1 MTLAI
6 TPIPILSDNYAW
18 LLRDQDSGAIAVVDP
33 AEEAPVLAAIEA
45 ATRAGGRM
53 ALILLTHHHAD
64 HVAAAEAVRERT
76 GAAIV
81 GAAADRHRLPRLD
94 QAVREGDVVMLGDAR
109 AEVIDTPGHTRGHI
123 SFFFPAT
130 PALFCGDTLFSLGCG
145 RLLEGNP
152 AEMYDSL
159 AKLAALPDATLICC
173 GHEYT
178 AANAKFAL
186 AALPGNAALAD
197 QAGRIAEQRA
207 AGVPT
212 LPVLLGA
219 ERTTNP
225 FLLARGLAEF
235 TRLRAWKDGFR

>member
-18 LLRDQDSGAIAVVDP
+18 LLKDADSGAMAVVDP

-45 ATRAGGRM
+45 ATRAGGRL

-64 HVAAAEAVRERT
+64 HTAAADAVRART

-81 GAAADRHRLPRLD
+81 GAVADRHRLPRLD
-94 QAVREGDVVMLGDAR
+94 QAVRDGDVVALGGSR

-123 SFFFPAT
+123 SFFFAAT

-145 RLLEGNP
+145 RLLEGSP
-152 AEMYDSL
+152 AEMHDSL
-159 AKLAALPDATLICC
+159 ARLAALPDETLVCC

-186 AALPGNAALAD
+186 AALPGNAALAE
-197 QAGRIAEQRA
+197 QAGRITQRRA

-219 ERTTNP
+219 ERMMNP
-225 FLLARGLAEF
+225 FLLARDLAEF
-235 TRLRAWKDGFR
+235 TRLRSWKDGFR

>member
-18 LLRDQDSGAIAVVDP
+18 LLTDQDSGAMAVVDP

-45 ATRAGGRM
+45 ATQAGGHM

-64 HVAAAEAVRERT
+64 HVAAADAVRART

-94 QAVREGDVVMLGDAR
+94 QAVQEGDVVMLGGAT
-109 AEVIDTPGHTRGHI
+109 AEVIETPGHTRGHI

-145 RLLEGNP
+145 RLLEGSP

-159 AKLAALPDATLICC
+159 AKLAALPDATLVCC

-186 AALPGNAALAD
+186 AALPGNAALAE
-197 QAGRIAEQRA
+197 QAGRISERRA
-207 AGVPT
+207 AGMPT

-219 ERTTNP
+219 ERATNP
-225 FLLARGLAEF
+225 FLRAGDLAEF

>member
-18 LLRDQDSGAIAVVDP
+18 LLKDQDSGAMAVVDP
-33 AEEAPVLAAIEA
+33 AEEAPVLAAVEA
-45 ATRAGGRM
+45 ATHAGGRL

-64 HVAAAEAVRERT
+64 HVAAADAVRAHT

-94 QAVREGDVVMLGDAR
+94 QAVQDGDIVTLGGSR

-145 RLLEGNP
+145 RLLEGSP

-159 AKLAALPDATLICC
+159 AKLAALPDETLVCC

-186 AALPGNAALAD
+186 AALPGNAALAE
-197 QAGRIAEQRA
+197 QAGRISKQRA
-207 AGVPT
+207 VGVPT
-212 LPVLLGA
+212 LPVRLVA
-219 ERTTNP
+219 ERTINP
-225 FLLARGLAEF
+225 FLLARDLAEF
-235 TRLRAWKDGFR
+235 TRLRAWKDSFR